1 MSKFSLLSRNEYK
14 LTDKLIVHIPTL
26 AEIRKDQNTEIEY
39 YGFISMFTRTPCD
52 MMVEL
57 DDMGIDYTQIKE
69 YDLFLMI
76 FFSFIESKQEKDE
89 KNWNMVFPYL
99 DLKDINISELNG
111 KLVITNI
118 DNEVVIDEGIY
129 LKLAD
134 LIRDFLN
141 LEKNMEHYKVP
152 EVETRKYII
161 DRQRLK
167 RKRELERLKRN
178 GNKKSPSILDGVI
191 LYLVNN
197 CNFKYDFKT
206 INDLTIYDFWAS
218 YRQIAKV
225 EEIDGIMSGYWA
237 GNVDLKKIDKA
248 TLNRIIL

>member
-1 MSKFSLLSRNEYK
+1 
-14 LTDKLIVHIPTL
+14 
-26 AEIRKDQNTEIEY
+26 
-39 YGFISMFTRTPCD
+39 
-52 MMVEL
+52 
-57 DDMGIDYTQIKE
+57 
-69 YDLFLMI
+69 
-76 FFSFIESKQEKDE
+76 
-89 KNWNMVFPYL
+89 
-99 DLKDINISELNG
+99 
-111 KLVITNI
+111 
-118 DNEVVIDEGIY
+118 
-129 LKLAD
+129 
-134 LIRDFLN
+134 
-141 LEKNMEHYKVP
+141 MEHYKVP